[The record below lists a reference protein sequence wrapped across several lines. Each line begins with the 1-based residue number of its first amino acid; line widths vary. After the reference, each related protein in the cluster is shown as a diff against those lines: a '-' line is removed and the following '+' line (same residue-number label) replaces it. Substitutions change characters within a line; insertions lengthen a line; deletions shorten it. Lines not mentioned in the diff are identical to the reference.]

1 MSTLKTFKYNQTM
14 NAIRSHF
21 AYEGVRVNGKVV
33 NKDNHLDEFKYNV
46 SKEEFANAKGKISE
60 SADVVIDALL
70 DKKYNLYKRL
80 MVLEEREAVP
90 DDGSNKNKKQVSMG
104 DLYSAVGITFGNK
117 IEENYEKN
125 YYLFVTNL
133 IWWIKNN
140 PR

>member
-1 MSTLKTFKYNQTM
+1 
-14 NAIRSHF
+14 
-21 AYEGVRVNGKVV
+21 
-33 NKDNHLDEFKYNV
+33 
-46 SKEEFANAKGKISE
+46 
-60 SADVVIDALL
+60 
-70 DKKYNLYKRL
+70 
-80 MVLEEREAVP
+80 
-90 DDGSNKNKKQVSMG
+90 MG